1 MPYEVQRRDEHLEV
15 AVVACLEFHIVLV
28 HEQVQA
34 EALNLQ
40 VYKVV
45 SLLRVF
51 DVAGVQLH
59 HKHSYDG
66 GELRLLND
74 HLFHYL
80 DGVEAL
86 RLELIE
92 YGLLLHFS

>member
-15 AVVACLEFHIVLV
+15 AVVACLDFHIVLV

-34 EALNLQ
+34 EALNPQ
-40 VYKVV
+40 VYQVA

-51 DVAGVQLH
+51 NVAGVQLL

-66 GELRLLND
+66 GELRLFID
-74 HLFHYL
+74 HFFHYI

-86 RLELIE
+86 
-92 YGLLLHFS
+92 